1 MPYPKNIDLPVNIRG
16 ILPDHAQEI
25 FRSAFNSAWREYE
38 LASKRRDDESQEEL
52 SFRVAWAA
60 VKSKYE
66 KRGGRWMSKN

>member
-1 MPYPKNIDLPVNIRG
+1 MPYLQNIDLPANIRSV
-16 ILPDHAQEI
+16 LPEHAQDI
-25 FRSAFNSAWREYE
+25 YRSAFNNAWKEYK
-38 LASKRRDDESQEEL
+38 LASKRRDDESKEKV